1 MKVTNF
7 GISKKLKE
15 IVFEA
20 YTEFYH
26 IADENCLS
34 QGIDSDDY
42 EVKYLNIEDLH
53 ILRKSFYYSAY
64 DLETLLDVLPDSIK
78 TDNCSFEEYLQ
89 ISKNEIGYYSNMCID
104 SIFSVEKQENES
116 LADVAG
122 RLLILLHEKGIIKY
136 NL

>member
-1 MKVTNF
+1 MKTTSF
-7 GISKKLKE
+7 EISKRLKE
-15 IVFEA
+15 IGFEA

-34 QGIDSDDY
+34 RGIDSDDY

-64 DLETLLDVLPDSIK
+64 DLETLLDFLPKSIN
-78 TDNCSFEEYLQ
+78 TNTCSFEEYLQ
-89 ISKNEIGYYSNMCID
+89 LNID
-104 SIFSVEKQENES
+104 QMSYQNAFSTNYICVDREENES

-122 RLLILLHEKGIIKY
+122 RLLILLHEKEIIK
-136 NL
+136 